1 MSKRKRISFLETLE
15 SRKAFA
21 HLGCE
26 WTSTVESRSLASD
39 EEVPSLVF
47 NVESSP
53 SFYVAMDVFV
63 KGRGEPRD
71 RSRGLVGEG
80 EAGKRLEAN
89 RFSHETPVG
98 SSSQTGRADQ
108 EPTLVIV
115 LVQPAT
121 RQAPSQGNPSSARF
135 ENPAPIA
142 SIAVVQPGAFDGSRL
157 AEANANGMT
166 PFVQQEEKQARESPM
181 ASDRGAIVE
190 VRTRSLLESLG
201 WSNIQAPRTSDFN
214 AALDQLMSDIG
225 EDVYGWST
233 ALDSGDDLD
242 AGDVNRD
249 RTSLLAKS
257 TSGVAAIPS
266 IAKSWETMYTQG
278 LPIPS
283 GMVHL
288 QVGEL
293 HSVSIEKTRIAP
305 QVASLS
311 PSSFDLIQWFA
322 GFEKEARIDPSAE
335 SIGDTKTTHRDS
347 WSLRDGMTDVVFM
360 IVAGGLATEG
370 ARRTRAWK
378 RTFAGRLGRITLR
391 RVGASRVQSPRL
403 PRRGD
408 NSFFD
413 RR

>member
-26 WTSTVESRSLASD
+26 WTSTVEIRSLASD

-53 SFYVAMDVFV
+53 SFYVAMEAFV

-115 LVQPAT
+115 FVQPTT

-135 ENPAPIA
+135 ENPTPIA
-142 SIAVVQPGAFDGSRL
+142 SIAVVQPGAFEGTRL

-190 VRTRSLLESLG
+190 VRTRSLLESVG

-257 TSGVAAIPS
+257 TSGVAVAAS
-266 IAKSWETMYTQG
+266 VAKSWETMYTQG

-283 GMVHL
+283 GMVQL

-322 GFEKEARIDPSAE
+322 GSEKETRIDPSAE
-335 SIGDTKTTHRDS
+335 SIDDTKTTDSDS
-347 WSLRDGMTDVVFM
+347 WSLRDGITDVVFM

-370 ARRTRAWK
+370 VRRTRTWK

-391 RVGASRVQSPRL
+391 RVGASRVQSTRL